1 MVWALVKRRWWIG
14 ILVPAIAAIFATLW
28 WIHSLERSVW
38 AALGPQEE
46 YYWMAV
52 QYQTALGR
60 MREVVRA
67 AAAGEPVDADE
78 AELRAEILRSRTA
91 LLSEPSEFT
100 ASYQSVKG
108 FQEARAQLVW
118 FQDKVLPRLQ
128 PALAQRAQAAA
139 LLAEFDAHKK
149 TASRLLN
156 DVRTEEL
163 RLREASLVA
172 YSKRRTLG
180 LLIVGVDVTVLV
192 ALLLGMLL
200 QVERERRL
208 KQDREDALAAE
219 QAAVKAKNLFLGMVS
234 HELRSPLQGIVS
246 GLDLLEAQV
255 GASRLIQGIR
265 RDAEALNAQLADLLT
280 LAKGE
285 AGRLEVRPQAFEACD
300 LVADLAERFAEPARA
315 KGLRLAVTVPQEP
328 VFVVADHA
336 RIGQCLTNLISNAIK
351 YTDQGRVEVQLF
363 PYDEAD
369 RSLHIEVRD
378 TGPGLPAGFTL
389 QGTEPFRRLAPS
401 GGAARSGAGIGLV
414 IVRLI
419 VNHLGGRVAV
429 ASPPGG
435 GTVFRIDIPA
445 EPSGMGE
452 PQAPPGDVVQML
464 VVDDRPEVLEGLS
477 AVARQSG
484 FHCEQAANAAVAA
497 NMLAAKPYDVV
508 LIDLN
513 MPIKRGED
521 LASETRRGGGCNS
534 RTPMIAISAS
544 GEPAPGDAR
553 LGPFNAYLP
562 KPIGQRAL
570 REAVNRVMGR
580 AHSLA

>member
-1 MVWALVKRRWWIG
+1 MWAIVRRRWWIG

-28 WIHSLERSVW
+28 WIHGLERSVW

-52 QYQTALGR
+52 QYQAALGR
-60 MREVVRA
+60 VREVVRA

-78 AELRAEILRSRTA
+78 AELRADVLRSRTA
-91 LLSEPSEFT
+91 LLSDPSEFT
-100 ASYQSVKG
+100 SNYQQVKG
-108 FQEARAQLVW
+108 FQAARAQVVS
-118 FQDKVLPRLQ
+118 FQESVLPRLRA
-128 PALAQRAQAAA
+128 ALGRRSAAAA
-139 LLAEFDAHKK
+139 LLHEFDDHEKL
-149 TASRLLN
+149 ASRLLG

-163 RLREASLVA
+163 QLREAALRE
-172 YSKRRTLG
+172 YSRRRTLG
-180 LLIVGVDVTVLV
+180 LLIVGADVSVLV

-208 KQDREDALAAE
+208 KQDREAALAAE

-246 GLDLLEAQV
+246 GLDLLEAEA

-285 AGRLEVRPQAFEACD
+285 AGRLEVHPQAFEACD
-300 LVADLAERFAEPARA
+300 LVAGLAERFAEQARA
-315 KGLRLAVTVPQEP
+315 KGLHFAAIVPEEP

-336 RIGQCLTNLISNAIK
+336 RIGQCLTNLITNAIK
-351 YTDQGRVEVQLF
+351 YTGQGRVEVRLF
-363 PYDEAD
+363 PYDETI
-369 RSLHIEVRD
+369 RSLRFEVRD
-378 TGPGLPAGFTL
+378 TGPGLPAGFNV
-389 QGTEPFRRLAPS
+389 QDTEPFRRLAS
-401 GGAARSGAGIGLV
+401 GTSKGQAGAGIGLV

-419 VNHLGGRVAV
+419 VSHLGGSIAV
-429 ASPPGG
+429 VTPPGG
-435 GTVFRIDIPA
+435 GTAFRIDIPA
-445 EPSGMGE
+445 EPSGTGE
-452 PQAPPGDVVQML
+452 PLPTLGDVVQML

-477 AVARQSG
+477 AVARHSG
-484 FHCEQAANAAVAA
+484 YQCEQASNAAVAA
-497 NMLAAKPYDVV
+497 NMLAAKRYDVV

-544 GEPAPGDAR
+544 GDRAPGDAR
-553 LGPFNAYLP
+553 MAPFHAYLS

-570 REAVNRVMGR
+570 KEAVGRVLR
-580 AHSLA
+580 QAHSVA

>member
-1 MVWALVKRRWWIG
+1 MWAVVKRRWWIG

-28 WIHSLERSVW
+28 WIYTLERSVW

-52 QYQTALGR
+52 HYQSALGHV
-60 MREVVRA
+60 REVVRA
-67 AAAGEPVDADE
+67 AAAGEPVDAEE
-78 AELRAEILRSRTA
+78 AELRTEILRSRTG
-91 LLSEPSEFT
+91 LLSDPSEFT
-100 ASYQSVKG
+100 ANYQQVKG
-108 FQEARAQLVW
+108 FQAARTLVVA
-118 FQDKVLPRLQ
+118 FQESVLPRL
-128 PALAQRAQAAA
+128 PAALARRSAAAA
-139 LLAEFDAHKK
+139 LLHEFDAHEKL
-149 TASRLLN
+149 AGELLN
-156 DVRTEEL
+156 DVRNEDI
-163 RLREASLVA
+163 RLREASLRD

-180 LLIVGVDVTVLV
+180 LLIVGADVSALV

-208 KQDREDALAAE
+208 KQDREAALAAE

-246 GLDLLEAQV
+246 GLDLLEAQA
-255 GASRLIQGIR
+255 GASRLILGIR

-300 LVADLAERFAEPARA
+300 LVTDLAERFAEQARA
-315 KGLRLAVTVPQEP
+315 KGLHFAVTVPDEP

-336 RIGQCLTNLISNAIK
+336 RIGQCLTNLVTNAIK
-351 YTDQGRVEVQLF
+351 YTLQGRVEVRLF
-363 PYDEAD
+363 PYDEAV
-369 RSLHIEVRD
+369 RLLRFEVRD
-378 TGPGLPAGFTL
+378 TGPGLPAGFSF
-389 QGTEPFRRLAPS
+389 QGTEPFRRLAPAGS
-401 GGAARSGAGIGLV
+401 EGRTGAGIGLV

-419 VNHLGGRVAV
+419 VNHLGGSITV
-429 ASPPGG
+429 STPPDG
-435 GTVFRIDIPA
+435 GTSFRVEIPA
-445 EPSGMGE
+445 EPSGTGE
-452 PQAPPGDVVQML
+452 PQAPSGDEVQML
-464 VVDDRPEVLEGLS
+464 VVDDRPEVLEGLA

-484 FHCEQAANAAVAA
+484 FHCEQAPNAAVAA
-497 NMLAAKPYDVV
+497 NMLAAKRYDVA

-513 MPIKRGED
+513 MPVKRGED

-553 LGPFNAYLP
+553 MGPFEAYLS

-570 REAVNRVMGR
+570 KEAVGRVMGKAR
-580 AHSLA
+580 SLA